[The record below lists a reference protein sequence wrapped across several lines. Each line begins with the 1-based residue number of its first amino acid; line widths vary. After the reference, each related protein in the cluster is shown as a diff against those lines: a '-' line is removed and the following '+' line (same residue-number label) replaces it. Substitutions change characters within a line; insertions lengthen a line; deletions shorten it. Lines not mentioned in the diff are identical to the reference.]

1 LTVTIRR
8 ARCDEAEALAVLG
21 AETFKATFGHLYSHA
36 NLEAFLKKNHAPA
49 VYRETLGDPRFAVW
63 IAEEGQGRLLGY
75 AVAGPCTLPVP
86 EMPPRSG
93 ELARLYLVA
102 EAQGAG
108 LGARMLE
115 MALFFLRANFD
126 HVYLSVYRDNRPAQR
141 LYQRA
146 GFEKIHD
153 YFYMVGDHADP
164 EWIMELKAPTR
175 GSPALETRPDN
186 G

>member
-1 LTVTIRR
+1 MTVTIRR
-8 ARCDEAEALAVLG
+8 ARPDEADALAVLG
-21 AETFKATFGHLYSHA
+21 AETFTATFGHLYSRA

-49 VYRETLGDPRFAVW
+49 VYRETLGDPRSAVW
-63 IAEEGQGRLLGY
+63 IAGEADGRPLGY

-86 EMPPRSG
+86 EMPPRAG
-93 ELARLYLVA
+93 ELARLYLLK
-102 EAQGAG
+102 EAQGTG

-115 MALFFLRANFD
+115 MALSFLRANFD
-126 HVYLSVYRDNRPAQR
+126 HVYLSVYRDNLPAQR

-164 EWIMELKAPTR
+164 EWIMELKAPAPR
-175 GSPALETRPDN
+175 LPGAGNPA
-186 G
+186 